1 MFADYRLAVE
11 LGYEPSKK
19 EWADHM
25 HMPIG
30 ELVGKLE
37 EAEFARD
44 KMVMANLRLVVSV
57 TKRYHSYGL
66 EMADLIQVSMRAA
79 RFCLQ
84 FWFLFVS
91 GCFHHGSP
99 LNDSCMTALRF
110 VILQIV
116 VMKIC
121 NLLFDDVLQGR
132 LAIWTRI

>member
-1 MFADYRLAVE
+1 VFADYRLAVE

-66 EMADLIQVSMRAA
+66 EMADLIQVSVRAV
-79 RFCLQ
+79 RFCLH
-84 FWFLFVS
+84 FWFLFLS
-91 GCFHHGSP
+91 GCFHHGTP
-99 LNDSCMTALRF
+99 LNDSCMTPLRF
-110 VILQIV
+110 MILHIV

-121 NLLFDDVLQGR
+121 NLLFDDVLQGQ
-132 LAIWTRI
+132 LAIRTGI